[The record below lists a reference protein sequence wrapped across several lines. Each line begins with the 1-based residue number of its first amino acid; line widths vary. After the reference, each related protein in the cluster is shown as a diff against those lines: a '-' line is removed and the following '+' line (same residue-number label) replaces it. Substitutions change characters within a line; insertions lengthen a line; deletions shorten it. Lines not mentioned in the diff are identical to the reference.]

1 MFLGVVDCNQLLYD
15 GPALKRAIYRY
26 NAYWLPLL
34 AKHSESSSICEGPLV
49 PPFDYGKSNARC
61 FAMASGK
68 NSARCFAVGAEK
80 NGGCG
85 CGNLM
90 ENNAQ
95 ENAPLAEGAT
105 AA

>member
-1 MFLGVVDCNQLLYD
+1 MEVE
-15 GPALKRAIYRY
+15 KKKAIAMEAEKK
-26 NAYWLPLL
+26 NARCF
-34 AKHSESSSICEGPLV
+34 AMA
-49 PPFDYGKSNARC
+49 DGKSNARC

-80 NGGCG
+80 NRGCG